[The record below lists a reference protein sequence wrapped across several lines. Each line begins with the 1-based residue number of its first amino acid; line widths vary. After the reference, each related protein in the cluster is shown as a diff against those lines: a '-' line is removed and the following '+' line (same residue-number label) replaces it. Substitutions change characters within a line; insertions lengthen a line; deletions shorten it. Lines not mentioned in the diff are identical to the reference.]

1 MKKKLLAFMMAA
13 LMVLGDVT
21 PALSVQAA
29 EMQETV
35 DVSMG
40 NPQVSA
46 DAQSETLLDVSSNQS
61 IVAVYVDDGK
71 GAAAELVN
79 TTKIIIAQRRRY
91 CKQRLSLSLF

>member
-29 EMQETV
+29 EMQEKV

-46 DAQSETLLDVSSNQS
+46 DAQSETLLDVSSN
-61 IVAVYVDDGK
+61 
-71 GAAAELVN
+71 
-79 TTKIIIAQRRRY
+79 RY
-91 CKQRLSLSLF
+91 NSYMVS